1 MVRDRANYKF
11 PSKFIEHDAYRCLFI
26 VAPSINFIFYSVEL

>member
-11 PSKFIEHDAYRCLFI
+11 PSKFIEHAYRCLFI